1 MVANLVLD
9 KGFGSGLC
17 VKVRDNPN
25 YCRARSA
32 LTKMIRKEATRHPD
46 CNHAI
51 SKRPP
56 TPLI

>member
-1 MVANLVLD
+1 MANLVPD

-17 VKVRDNPN
+17 VKARDDPN
-25 YCRARSA
+25 YHRAHSA
-32 LTKMIRKEATRHPD
+32 LTKIVRKEATRHPN